1 MKLKIKPSL
10 VFFIVLNIFSVQE
23 IFSQCP
29 TIDYALINSCA
40 TGSTEGV
47 NEFVVFTTS
56 ASVAASNYSLNYGT
70 DPFPESKP
78 LNVLQGANAR
88 TKNGTGTITA
98 KNCSSILNFVTSS
111 STIIPSGSKV
121 VFVPSNFDQDY
132 DFSILCSGV
141 GIYVVYIDID
151 VSTTPPN
158 WSSGGTF
165 GNNPG
170 ASKRYLQ
177 LTNGTNKCSSNIRNY
192 NSGWTTNADGNFVS
206 WDGTGESTYGNNGC
220 SFSLPPTI
228 NPGSV
233 SEICFAS
240 TTTTMPYT
248 VTENPDKYTITWNT
262 AAINSGFTNVID
274 GNLTNSPLAISVS
287 SSANPGTYSAS
298 LIVTNTTTGLSSSP
312 QNISVKINAIPTIT
326 VTPKNRCGEGTVEL
340 SATSSGTI
348 NWYDQSSGGSS
359 LATGNSFTTPSISE
373 TKTYWLEAKLGDCT
387 SLRLPVSAIV
397 NTVVI
402 PTFDAIPTVCQ
413 NAIPPKL
420 PTSSTNVPT
429 ISGTWN
435 SSINTSALGTTEYTF
450 TPTAGQCGTTAKVLV
465 TVESCGFGV
474 FASAGWLTNCNFP
487 SGQFYNITGSGVD
500 LINPTSPADSFITNL
515 GSFIQNSGALTFGGG
530 EIKTFKAPTGNVCG
544 ATMFY
549 NVHLQSDPA
558 GTFFPLQLQ
567 FFSDCNSGSFN
578 GGGPCKDRDQKWQT
592 VTSGLLDMTALSP
605 GNYVLEVY
613 YSVNGDSDSN
623 SQCDDTKLINN
634 GGQNFLSSFS
644 ILGAPQ
650 YASTNP
656 TTCTG
661 NEGTITIS
669 GLLAS
674 TNYTL
679 SYKDDTVAVGPTNI
693 TSNATGV
700 FIISGLNAGSYTDFV
715 VKADCGS
722 YSNSTPIVLIN
733 PSLVA
738 SISKTDNSVCQS
750 VTVPCNGSATVTPT
764 GSGSYSYLWNDTLAQ
779 TTATATALCP
789 GSYDVL
795 VTDLVS
801 LCSVNKTIV
810 VGDTAVLPAIISI
823 TKGTSPICSGSNAS
837 FSINGTPNA
846 TVSYTIN
853 TNPIQTV
860 ILNSSGNA
868 KVEVNQVTSD
878 TTILLSQISLSS
890 CSATVANTETVVVS
904 SPPNAGNLSG
914 DPVICSNGTATF
926 ISTIAGGLWS
936 SSDTSIAT
944 VNPDGGLIKAVS
956 SGTATMTYTVAAT
969 GGCTIPATAARLVT
983 ISSTPT
989 VAISGRCIGKE
1000 YTLEALPSSGVTY
1013 KWSQGTSPLLET
1025 KNKLVVKTLGSYTV
1039 EINNSGCTAEATE
1052 NVTSFYCDIPKG
1064 ISPNGDELN
1073 DYFDL
1078 SNLIVKKLEIFNR
1091 YGLKV
1096 YSKTNYKKEWDG
1108 KSDGGQELPD
1118 ATYYYVIEEEGNA
1131 PITGWVYIN
1140 R

>member
-1 MKLKIKPSL
+1 MKLKIKLSL
-10 VFFIVLNIFSVQE
+10 VFFIVLTVFSVQE
-23 IFSQCP
+23 IFSQCFQIESILVDACGPEEGYNEMVRFKVGNSPLNVSNLDVNWP
-29 TIDYALINSCA
+29 TNALTWQGVAPNSLTTAKLA
-40 TGSTEGV
+40 TLNAGILAAGGCGKLLQPTGGV
-47 NEFVVFTTS
+47 LPANSLVVLVTS
-56 ASVAASNYSLNYGT
+56 YKLDIAFNFFGAISEDIYIIFQDNDTASGGHFGNYGT
-70 DPFPESKP
+70 GGATDLRFLDISFGSCTDAITYNRTLLIDEDGNKKAGDGASVNYTPSGVATYVNIGCNAPVEVFDVNAGLSPIADC
-78 LNVLQGANAR
+78 QGATVSLSGTAQGQQSVSWSDGGKGGIFSAQNNLITNYEISPTA
-88 TKNGTGTITA
+88 TGTITLKLTA
-98 KNCSSILNFVTSS
+98 TNSCVSSKSSDIILNV
-111 STIIPSGSKV
+111 
-121 VFVPSNFDQDY
+121 
-132 DFSILCSGV
+132 
-141 GIYVVYIDID
+141 
-151 VSTTPPN
+151 
-158 WSSGGTF
+158 
-165 GNNPG
+165 
-170 ASKRYLQ
+170 
-177 LTNGTNKCSSNIRNY
+177 
-192 NSGWTTNADGNFVS
+192 
-206 WDGTGESTYGNNGC
+206 
-220 SFSLPPTI
+220 
-228 NPGSV
+228 
-233 SEICFAS
+233 
-240 TTTTMPYT
+240 
-248 VTENPDKYTITWNT
+248 NT
-262 AAINSGFTNVID
+262 
-274 GNLTNSPLAISVS
+274 
-287 SSANPGTYSAS
+287 
-298 LIVTNTTTGLSSSP
+298 
-312 QNISVKINAIPTIT
+312 K
-326 VTPKNRCGEGTVEL
+326 VTP
-340 SATSSGTI
+340 
-348 NWYDQSSGGSS
+348 
-359 LATGNSFTTPSISE
+359 
-373 TKTYWLEAKLGDCT
+373 
-387 SLRLPVSAIV
+387 
-397 NTVVI
+397 
-402 PTFDAIPTVCQ
+402 TFNAIPTVCQ
-413 NAIPPKL
+413 NATPPQL
-420 PTSSTNVPT
+420 PTFSTNVPT

-549 NVHLQSDPA
+549 NIHPQGAPA
-558 GTFFPLQLQ
+558 GTFDPLVLD
-567 FFSDCNSGSFN
+567 FFSDCNSGSFK
-578 GGGPCKDRDQKWQT
+578 GGGPCKDRDQKWKSDT
-592 VTSGLLDMTALSP
+592 DVLVVDMTKFSS

-634 GGQNFLSSFS
+634 SGLNYRSLFS

-650 YASTNP
+650 YNSSNP

-661 NEGTITIS
+661 NEGTISIS

-674 TNYTL
+674 T
-679 SYKDDTVAVGPTNI
+679 SYEVSYNDDALAVGPNTVS
-693 TSNATGV
+693 SNASGV
-700 FIISGLNAGSYTDFV
+700 IVISGLNAGSYSNFV

-722 YSNSTPIVLIN
+722 YTNSTPIVLVN

-764 GSGSYSYLWNDTLAQ
+764 GSGSYSYLWNDALAQ
-779 TTATATALCP
+779 TTAIATALCP

-810 VGDTAVLPAIISI
+810 VGNTAVLPAIISI

-853 TNPIQTV
+853 TEPTQIV
-860 ILNSSGNA
+860 VLNASGNA
-868 KVEVNQVTSD
+868 QVEVNQVTSD

-890 CSATVANTETVVVS
+890 CSATVTNTETVIVS
-904 SPPNAGNLSG
+904 TPPNAGNLSG
-914 DPVICSNGTATF
+914 DQVICSNETATF

-956 SGTATMTYTVAAT
+956 SGSATMTYTVVAI
-969 GGCTIPATAARLVT
+969 GGCTIPATATRLVT

-989 VAISGRCIGKE
+989 VAISGRCMGKE
-1000 YTLEALPSSGVTY
+1000 YTLEAFPSSGVTY
-1013 KWSQGTSPLLET
+1013 KWTQGTSPLLET
-1025 KNKLVVKTLGSYTV
+1025 KSKLVVKTLGSYTV
-1039 EINNSGCTAEATE
+1039 EINNSGCKADATE

-1091 YGLKV
+1091 YGVKV

-1118 ATYYYVIEEEGNA
+1118 ATYYYVIEEEGNS

>member
-1 MKLKIKPSL
+1 MKLKIKLSL
-10 VFFIVLNIFSVQE
+10 VFFIVLNIFSAQKT
-23 IFSQCP
+23 FSQCP

-47 NEFVVFTTS
+47 NEFVVFTTT
-56 ASVAASNYSLNYGT
+56 VNAATRNYELYYDNDSNAV
-70 DPFPESKP
+70 DKP
-78 LNVLQGANAR
+78 LNILSGENAR
-88 TKNGTGTITA
+88 AKNGSGTITS
-98 KNCSSILNFVTSS
+98 KNCSLSLNFVTSP

-121 VFVPSNFDQDY
+121 VFIPSNFDQDY

-141 GIYVVYIDID
+141 GIYVVYIDINA
-151 VSTTPPN
+151 SSPTPN
-158 WSSGGTF
+158 WQAGGTF
-165 GNNPG
+165 GNTPTSN
-170 ASKRYLQ
+170 RYLQ
-177 LTNGTNKCSSNIRNY
+177 ITNGSSNCSSNVRIFDN
-192 NSGWTTNADGNFVS
+192 GWSSDKDGNFVS
-206 WDGTGESTYGNNGC
+206 WNGTGESAYGNNGC

-228 NPGSV
+228 NPGIV
-233 SEICFAS
+233 SEICFGS

-248 VTENPDKYTITWNT
+248 VTESPDKYTITWN
-262 AAINSGFTNVID
+262 AAALSSGFANVID
-274 GNLTNSPLAISVS
+274 GNLTSSPLIISVS

-348 NWYDQSSGGSS
+348 NWFDQSIGGTS

-373 TKTYWLEAKLGDCT
+373 TKIYWLEAKLGDCT
-387 SLRLPVSAIV
+387 SSRLPVSAIV
-397 NTVVI
+397 NTVDI
-402 PTFDAIPTVCQ
+402 PTFDAIPTICQ
-413 NAIPPKL
+413 NATPPQL
-420 PTSSTNVPT
+420 PTSSTNIPPIT
-429 ISGTWN
+429 GTWN
-435 SSINTSALGTTEYTF
+435 AIVNTSAIGTTEYTF
-450 TPTAGQCGTTAKVLV
+450 TPTAGQCGTTTKLPV

-474 FASAGWLTNCNFP
+474 FASAGWLANCNFP

-500 LINPTSPADSFITNL
+500 LINPSSPEDSFITNL
-515 GSFIQNSGALTFGGG
+515 GSFVQNSGALTFGGG

-549 NVHLQSDPA
+549 NVHLQTDPA
-558 GTFFPLQLQ
+558 GIFTPLTLE
-567 FFSDCNSGSFN
+567 FFSNCNSGSFN

-592 VTSGLLDMTALSP
+592 VTSGLLDMTALSS

-613 YSVNGDSDSN
+613 YAVNGDSDSN

-634 GGQNFLSSFS
+634 NGLNYRSSFS

-650 YASTNP
+650 YTSSNP

-661 NEGTITIS
+661 NEGIITVS

-674 TNYTL
+674 T
-679 SYKDDTVAVGPTNI
+679 SYEVSYNDDALAVGPNTVF
-693 TSNATGV
+693 SNASGV
-700 FIISGLNAGSYTDFV
+700 IVISGLNAGSYSNFV
-715 VKADCGS
+715 VKATCGS
-722 YSNSTPIVLIN
+722 YTNNTPITLVNPELI
-733 PSLVA
+733 A
-738 SISKTDNSVCQS
+738 TISKTDNSVCQS

-801 LCSVNKTIV
+801 LCNVNKTIT
-810 VGDTAVLPAIISI
+810 VGNTAVLPAITSV
-823 TKGTSPICSGSNAS
+823 TKGTSPICSGSDAS
-837 FSINGTPNA
+837 FTINGTPNA

-853 TNPIQTV
+853 TNPIQSIV
-860 ILNSSGNA
+860 LNASGSA
-868 KVEVNQVTSD
+868 PIVVNQVTSD

-890 CSATVANTETVVVS
+890 CSDTVTNTETVIVS
-904 SPPNAGNLSG
+904 TPPNAGILSG
-914 DPVICSNGTATF
+914 DQVICSNGTTTF
-926 ISTIAGGLWS
+926 SSTVSGGVWS
-936 SSDTSIAT
+936 SSDNSVAT
-944 VNPDGGLIKAVS
+944 IDANNGLISAVS
-956 SGTATMTYTVAAT
+956 SGTATMTYTVAGI
-969 GGCTIPATAARLVT
+969 GGCANVTKDLPIT

-1000 YTLEALPSSGVTY
+1000 YTLEAFPSSGVTY

-1039 EINNSGCTAEATE
+1039 EINNSGCKAEATE

-1091 YGLKV
+1091 YGVKV

-1118 ATYYYVIEEEGNA
+1118 ATYYYVIEEEGNS